1 MSQSLKDTE
10 SLHKD
15 QRDTNVISS
24 VVNSS
29 DVAGQKNVKARDNS
43 YDEPAKRVP
52 QQVSKINDISQR
64 KKKKLPFIKPR
75 DSKTLQQKEKKEV
88 KVNAKKGKGHLPHPH
103 PHPVQHSVR
112 LLTQKMK

>member
-29 DVAGQKNVKARDNS
+29 DVAEQKNVKARDNS
-43 YDEPAKRVP
+43 YDEPAKRVSENLEISST
-52 QQVSKINDISQR
+52 SKQE
-64 KKKKLPFIKPR
+64 KQL
-75 DSKTLQQKEKKEV
+75 KT
-88 KVNAKKGKGHLPHPH
+88 
-103 PHPVQHSVR
+103 
-112 LLTQKMK
+112 